1 MKLFTTTITICL
13 AILTLGFTS
22 CKNEKKADT
31 TTAAN
36 MTDKASA
43 GSDLKL
49 DDKNGIFAEI
59 KTNKGTML
67 AKLFYKR
74 VPVTVANFVALAEG
88 THPKLSDELKGKPY
102 YNGVSFHRVMD
113 KFMIQGGD
121 PTATGS
127 GNPGYRFTSE
137 FDKDLKHDKP
147 GVLSMANS
155 GGISTNG
162 SQFFITEVPYPSLD
176 PLDFSGNPKPC
187 NRPRVSCHAVF
198 GQLIKGIEVQ
208 DSISNVAVD
217 PASKKPYE
225 DVIMT
230 EVNIIRVGAEAKAFD
245 AVKVFTEDEPKLVEK
260 YQKFTQDIITE
271 NQAKAKEAAKP
282 AIEKFKEANKSLG
295 EMFES
300 PTGMVMI
307 TTQKSASGVQPKS
320 SETVT
325 INCAGYFENGK
336 LFYTNIKS
344 AAEAGGLYNEAA
356 DAQGAYSPFPTIYNS
371 SARLV
376 PAFKEAVL
384 RMKVGE
390 KAKVFVPSYLGY
402 GSRPNGPI
410 PANSNLVFEVELVEI
425 VKK

>member
-13 AILTLGFTS
+13 VVLTLGFTS
-22 CKNEKKADT
+22 CKNDKKSDA
-31 TTAAN
+31 AAN
-36 MTDKASA
+36 ITDQASPE
-43 GSDLKL
+43 SDLNL

-74 VPVTVANFVALAEG
+74 VPVTVANFIALAEG

-121 PTATGS
+121 PTGTGS
-127 GNPGYRFTSE
+127 GNPGYRFGSE
-137 FDKDLKHDKP
+137 FDKVLKHDKP

-155 GGISTNG
+155 GGTGTNG

-176 PLDFSGNPKPC
+176 PLDFGGNPKPC

-245 AVKVFTEDEPKLVEK
+245 AVKVFTEDEPKLAEK
-260 YQKFTQDIITE
+260 YQKFAQDIITE
-271 NQAKAKEAAKP
+271 NQAKAKEAAK
-282 AIEKFKEANKSLG
+282 ASTEKFKEANKGLG

-300 PTGMVMI
+300 PTGMVMV
-307 TTQKSASGVQPKS
+307 TTQKSASGVQPKP

-325 INCAGYFENGK
+325 ISCAGYLENGK

-344 AAEAGGLYNEAA
+344 AAEAGGLYDQAA
-356 DAQGAYSPFPTIYNS
+356 DAQGAYNPFPTIFNS

-376 PAFKEAVL
+376 PAFKEALL

-390 KAKVFVPSYLGY
+390 KAKVFVPSFLGY
-402 GSRPNGPI
+402 GSRANGPI
-410 PANSNLVFEVELVEI
+410 PANSNLVFDLELVEI

>member
-13 AILTLGFTS
+13 AIITLGFTS
-22 CKNEKKADT
+22 CKNEDKKTTTAD
-31 TTAAN
+31 TAAN
-36 MTDKASA
+36 MESTTQEA
-43 GSDLKL
+43 DLKL

-155 GGISTNG
+155 GGTGTNG

-176 PLDFSGNPKPC
+176 PMDASGNPKPC

-217 PASKKPYE
+217 QVKKPLE
-225 DVIMT
+225 DVIML
-230 EVNIIRVGAEAKAFD
+230 EVNIIRVGAEAKA
-245 AVKVFTEDEPKLVEK
+245 
-260 YQKFTQDIITE
+260 
-271 NQAKAKEAAKP
+271 
-282 AIEKFKEANKSLG
+282 
-295 EMFES
+295 
-300 PTGMVMI
+300 
-307 TTQKSASGVQPKS
+307 
-320 SETVT
+320 
-325 INCAGYFENGK
+325 
-336 LFYTNIKS
+336 
-344 AAEAGGLYNEAA
+344 
-356 DAQGAYSPFPTIYNS
+356 
-371 SARLV
+371 
-376 PAFKEAVL
+376 
-384 RMKVGE
+384 
-390 KAKVFVPSYLGY
+390 
-402 GSRPNGPI
+402 
-410 PANSNLVFEVELVEI
+410 
-425 VKK
+425 